1 MPVIVLEARDFSS
14 PFFLVRIW
22 TIFFTCATF
31 SLVASLDSVD
41 LNKNP
46 IHMQTYKVFC
56 MSTWCL
62 FFALTLSIQILTMIQ
77 FHNLLRISWKNVTI
91 TVAALGAY
99 FSLSSAVIYPWLIMD
114 NQTPTARAIA
124 AATTSCLTFL
134 GYAFESFMLHRQTPD
149 QRGYMG
155 SKPGLLKTVQV
166 WGGCQMIPLIVEAI
180 HDMPSEIHGW
190 QLWVSVASYT
200 ICLTAS
206 LITLVVIIGDFAARC
221 CLPFNRFLSG
231 FSLMGVSL
239 YMVAAVICYTKILQL
254 KEPGHN
260 HLPQN
265 IVELF
270 IMETVVVSITL
281 LAYTVDLAF
290 SIKLLCYRGH

>member
-1 MPVIVLEARDFSS
+1 MPVIVLEARDFTS
-14 PFFLVRIW
+14 PFFLIRTWI
-22 TIFFTCATF
+22 IFSTCTTF

-46 IHMQTYKVFC
+46 SHLLTFKTFC
-56 MSTWCL
+56 MFIWC
-62 FFALTLSIQILTMIQ
+62 FFFSLTLFINILTTIQ
-77 FHNLLRISWKNVTI
+77 FHSLLPISWKNFTV
-91 TVAALGAY
+91 TVAVLGALM
-99 FSLSSAVIYPWLIMD
+99 SLSAAVIHPWLIMD
-114 NQTPTARAIA
+114 NQTPTPRATA
-124 AATTSCLTFL
+124 AAVTSCLTFL
-134 GYAFESFMLHRQTPD
+134 GYGFESCMLQRQTHD

-200 ICLTAS
+200 TCLAMS
-206 LITLVVIIGDFAARC
+206 LITLLVILGDFAAQC
-221 CLPFNRFLSG
+221 CLPFDRFLAG
-231 FSLMGVSL
+231 FSFMGVFL
-239 YMVAAVICYTKILQL
+239 YMVAAVICFTKLLQL
-254 KEPGHN
+254 KDPQHN
-260 HLPQN
+260 LPQR

-270 IMETVVVSITL
+270 IMETVVASITL

-290 SIKLLCYRGH
+290 SIKLLCDRGH